1 MLAERLSELG
11 QRLLAKAQEGQTNP
25 LIVSLFVRGLQSL
38 QGAILLAERGLATE
52 AAIITRSVLETMFYL
67 GALRRDDTFA
77 EELRQDH
84 IKRLS
89 KNAQEFLKLVERD
102 GQAED
107 HEQLKD
113 DLKVLR
119 DREGPGQE
127 IAVLRVADRAERRAD
142 YDTSYRHLSTSAVH
156 TTVKALGQHWHEDG
170 SGYGIRTGPALPHL
184 IEDVKGTHTCDDWWE
199 PETEWHRG
207 WKNQFPESWQEV
219 HHKAADGERHV
230 ADVKTE
236 LGYIEFQHSPLK
248 PDERRSREDFYP
260 NLVWVV
266 DGRRRAQ
273 DRAQFFASIDGRISD
288 SPPIFP
294 ILPNKCALLRD
305 WLVSGVPVYFD
316 FGDSEPGDTWRFKEP
331 LLWLL
336 APCRPNGK
344 PYLVSVRK
352 TWFLRVHNEGRP
364 AEGLYTKKVE
374 RVVADYLS
382 RQAFPQGHAAR
393 HRDSG

>member
-1 MLAERLSELG
+1 MKFA
-11 QRLLAKAQEGQTNP
+11 
-25 LIVSLFVRGLQSL
+25 FVG
-38 QGAILLAERGLATE
+38 
-52 AAIITRSVLETMFYL
+52 
-67 GALRRDDTFA
+67 
-77 EELRQDH
+77 
-84 IKRLS
+84 
-89 KNAQEFLKLVERD
+89 
-102 GQAED
+102 
-107 HEQLKD
+107 
-113 DLKVLR
+113 
-119 DREGPGQE
+119 
-127 IAVLRVADRAERRAD
+127 AERREAEPG
-142 YDTSYRHLSTSAVH
+142 LSGKCPAYGHAVIAKCGEH
-156 TTVKALGQHWHEDG
+156 NVWHWAH
-170 SGYGIRTGPALPHL
+170 
-184 IEDVKGTHTCDDWWE
+184 KGTRTCDDWWE
-199 PETEWHRG
+199 PETPWHRG
-207 WKNQFPESWQEV
+207 WKNEFPESWQEV

-273 DRAQFFASIDGRISD
+273 DRAQFFASIDGRISN

-382 RQAFPQGHAAR
+382 RQAAA
-393 HRDSG
+393 DSRRQAQAAAEFAAATASGRCGPTAERLGAIPAQEGESGRCGPIAYGFRFRAISD